1 MWYNVNRLVIV
12 MDSKLKYLLPI
23 RAIMFILIFI
33 IGSYITKNELSD
45 ISNWWSIVATI
56 VNIIT
61 ILLLV
66 FISKKMNIGY
76 LKLINYEKGKTKIK
90 QIIII
95 SLIVLFVGT
104 FGMYLA
110 GFICYG
116 KFPYAAPMM
125 IAPIPLVLAII
136 NFIILPLTVPF
147 AEDGLYL
154 GCGVNS
160 FKNKYMAIFIPAFF
174 YALQHSFIPTLF
186 DGKYI
191 IYRFLSFLPLTIILC
206 WYYRKH
212 KNPLPIMIGHAL
224 IEMASVIMILMTS
237 ISPELYQTMLNM

>member
-1 MWYNVNRLVIV
+1 MN
-12 MDSKLKYLLPI
+12 SKLKYLLPI
-23 RAIMFILIFI
+23 RAIIFILIFI

-56 VNIIT
+56 VNIVT

-66 FISKKMNIGY
+66 FISKKMNISY
-76 LKLINYEKGKTKIK
+76 SKLINYEKGKTKIK
-90 QIIII
+90 QVIII

-104 FGMYLA
+104 FGMYLS

-136 NFIILPLTVPF
+136 NFIILPLTVSF

-160 FKNKYMAIFIPAFF
+160 FKNKYMAILIPAFF

-186 DGKYI
+186 DGKFI

-206 WYYRKH
+206 WYYYKK
-212 KNPLPIMIGHAL
+212 KNPVPIMIGHAL
-224 IEMASVIMILMTS
+224 IEIASVVMILMTS